1 MKGEGKMSKIA
12 SLMAT
17 ETVVDVEFPDIEGFI
32 ISLVYLNR
40 EDLVKIR
47 NQSLTFKFNKRTR
60 QREEEIDNDKFL
72 AAYTEKAIKN
82 WKGLKV
88 KHLPMLLPVDISSMD
103 SEENIEYSVEEA
115 RDLVTNSTIFDQFI
129 TDTMNEFEQF
139 SITKK
144 ETDEKNSQT
153 TSVASS
159 KTGG

>member
-1 MKGEGKMSKIA
+1 
-12 SLMAT
+12 MAT

-72 AAYTEKAIKN
+72 AAYTEKAIKG

-103 SEENIEYSVEEA
+103 SEEDIEYSVEEA

-139 SITKK
+139 SITKR
-144 ETDEKNSQT
+144 ETDEKNLPS
-153 TSVASS
+153 TSSTSS
-159 KTGG
+159 KAGG